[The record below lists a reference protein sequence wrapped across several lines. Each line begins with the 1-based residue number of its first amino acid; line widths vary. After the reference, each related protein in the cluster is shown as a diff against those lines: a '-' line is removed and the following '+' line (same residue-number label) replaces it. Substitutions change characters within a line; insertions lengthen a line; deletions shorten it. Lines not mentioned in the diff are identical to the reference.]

1 MLFDASCKGKSN
13 LSLNDVL
20 NLEQSL
26 SRSLS
31 DILSRFCSF
40 TVVDLEKSS
49 LQISLVPDNRNY
61 VRFIWFEDIINLD
74 FDNFDIHN
82 IVEFR
87 IFRILCWLTSS
98 SFLLTGMLRNYL
110 NQYVY
115 SDSDLLRKFYH

>member
-1 MLFDASCKGKSN
+1 MLSDASCKGKSN

-31 DILSRFCSF
+31 DILSRFSSF
-40 TVVDLEKSS
+40 TVVDLEKS

-87 IFRILCWLTSS
+87 VFVFCV
-98 SFLLTGMLRNYL
+98 G
-110 NQYVY
+110 
-115 SDSDLLRKFYH
+115 